1 MKYNPD
7 RIARIAKVTLVN
19 LLCLLVGGT
28 LGGTFFGN
36 PLGGL
41 GMSVIGLMVAWP
53 ALILAAVY
61 TDRLLVK
68 QAAELN
74 KTEQK

>member
-1 MKYNPD
+1 MKYNVD
-7 RIARIAKVTLVN
+7 RIAKVTLVN

-28 LGGTFFGN
+28 LGGTILGKPLAGLIVAIFGI
-36 PLGGL
+36 
-41 GMSVIGLMVAWP
+41 MIAWP